1 MKTRA
6 CIKSNTFVSKFQ
18 TRLGLNKS
26 GIKCFVSFIRKNVFP
41 GIIKNQLEQKSSS
54 LHEEP
59 VVCYSKGQ
67 RRIKKLESSIK
78 CGFESIVST
87 YTNFFRVGQKSQQ
100 DKAQQYLEGI
110 FCAERGKR
118 NIERMVEEVSG
129 SEYESLQH
137 FISNSP
143 WDSEGLMLELAKNV
157 SRKLQPFGKIGCT
170 VDEKAHLKK
179 GTKSVGVAR
188 QYAGTSGKVDNCQ
201 VAVYLSLTADKYSSL
216 TNFRLFL
223 PQQWIDDPGRCQK
236 VGIPKHKMVFKTKP
250 QLALDMIR
258 EHIDHGVQ
266 FDYVNGD
273 GLYGNGYEFSKGLQS
288 LGVKYVLEVHFD
300 QSIYTHEPVISIP
313 EAKEGKKGRKPT
325 LPKSD
330 IQAITI
336 DQYVKSLRRSQF
348 KEVQIR
354 PTTKG
359 WLTAL
364 IHVATVWVW
373 DKKSGDQHA
382 IKQTI
387 VIRKPLDKKDKT
399 KYSLSNIPV
408 NEQIVE
414 EFAFM
419 QAQRF
424 WIERCFRDNSHDLGM
439 SDYQVRTYKGFF
451 NHMTLTCV
459 ALEWVLTE
467 RLENAGDIPL
477 LSINDIRILIAREI
491 RSRFDYDCDEKRG
504 EQLEKRHR
512 QRQNDINRY
521 YEFNLPK

>member
-1 MKTRA
+1 M
-6 CIKSNTFVSKFQ
+6 
-18 TRLGLNKS
+18 
-26 GIKCFVSFIRKNVFP
+26 
-41 GIIKNQLEQKSSS
+41 
-54 LHEEP
+54 
-59 VVCYSKGQ
+59 
-67 RRIKKLESSIK
+67 RIKKLEASIRR
-78 CGFESIVST
+78 GFDAITSVYEK
-87 YTNFFRVGQKSQQ
+87 YFRAGQKTQIG
-100 DKAQQYLEGI
+100 KAKQYIEGL

-118 NIERMVEEVSG
+118 NIERMVEEVFD

-143 WDSEGLMLELAKNV
+143 WDSKGLMLELAGNV
-157 SRKLQPFGKIGCT
+157 SKKLLPYGKIGCT

-188 QYAGTSGKVDNCQ
+188 QYAGTSGKIDNCQ
-201 VAVYLSLTADKYSSL
+201 VAVYLSLSAGKYAALS
-216 TNFRLFL
+216 NFRLYL
-223 PQQWIDDPGRCQK
+223 PKEWTDDKKRCLK
-236 VGIPKHKMVFKTKP
+236 AGIPQENIVLKTKQ

-258 EHIDHGVQ
+258 DHLDHGVH

-273 GLYGNGYEFSKGLQS
+273 GLYGNGYEFSKGLHS
-288 LGVKYVLEVHFD
+288 LGVKYVLETHCD
-300 QSIYTHEPVISIP
+300 QTIYTQRPLIAVPVA
-313 EAKEGKKGRKPT
+313 EEGKRGRKPT

-330 IQAITI
+330 IQPTTI
-336 DQYVKSLRRSQF
+336 DQYVKSLRKSQF
-348 KEVQIR
+348 KEVRIR
-354 PTTKG
+354 RTTKG

-408 NEQIVE
+408 NDQSVE

-424 WIERCFRDNSHDLGM
+424 WIERCFRDSSHDLGM
-439 SDYQVRTYKGFF
+439 SDYQVRTYKGFL
-451 NHMTLTCV
+451 NHMALTSV

-467 RLENAGDIPL
+467 RLENAIDIPL
-477 LSINDIRILIAREI
+477 LSVNDIRILIAKEI
-491 RSRFDYDCDEKRG
+491 RSKFDYDCNDSRG

-512 QRQNDINRY
+512 QRQKDISRY
-521 YEFNLPK
+521 YELNLPK